1 MPGEAKGILS
11 KVVTIFSSEE
21 SVSSL
26 VVTSSS
32 QPSSANGSSKISL
45 SGNPAGSCGSL
56 APCSPSASDSCVRL
70 ISASM
75 NRGSFLPA
83 SVKASSGVEAH
94 RMLKPGR
101 PDVRICPSSRL
112 PQNRISGFSGLTKS
126 LRTFS
131 GLFSRSIVKWMLRS
145 SDRAFSK
152 WSSPQR
158 PQRR

>member
-45 SGNPAGSCGSL
+45 SGNPGTACEPPEPCDSCV
-56 APCSPSASDSCVRL
+56 SCVRL

-94 RMLKPGR
+94 RMRKPGR